1 MGLSPRFAETTDAQ
15 ALSDIHATAFDHP
28 WGDAEFTDLLSQPE
42 VFALMVEGGFI
53 LMRAAAGESE
63 VMTLAVA
70 PAHRRRGAGRAL
82 LEAAMAQAEA
92 RAADAVFL
100 EVAAD
105 NVPAI
110 ALYRSLGFEQVGRRK
125 GYYAHPD
132 GAKDALVLRRD
143 LLSPHP

>member
-1 MGLSPRFAETTDAQ
+1 MGVTISLAKAGDAE
-15 ALSDIHATAFDHP
+15 ALAAIHATAFDHP
-28 WGDAEFTDLLSQPE
+28 WGAAEFVDLLAAPE
-42 VFALMVEGGFI
+42 VFALISEGGFI
-53 LMRAAAGESE
+53 LMRAAGGESE

-70 PAHRRRGAGRAL
+70 PMHRRCGAGRRL
-82 LEAAMAQAEA
+82 LEAAVAEARA

-105 NVPAI
+105 NAA
-110 ALYRSLGFEQVGRRK
+110 ALGLYLSAGFAQVGRRR
-125 GYYAHPD
+125 GYYAHPE

>member
-1 MGLSPRFAETTDAQ
+1 MGLSTRFAETAEAR
-15 ALSDIHATAFDHP
+15 ALADIHATAFDHP
-28 WGDAEFTDLLSQPE
+28 WGEAEFADLLARPE
-42 VFALMVEGGFI
+42 VFALIVEGGFI

-70 PAHRRRGAGRAL
+70 PSCRRQGAGRAL
-82 LEAAMAQAEA
+82 LEAAMVQAEA

-105 NVPAI
+105 NDPAI
-110 ALYRSLGFEQVGRRK
+110 ALYRSAGFEQVGRRK

-143 LLSPHP
+143 LLSPHA